1 LGPLHPFEAT
11 HASAEV
17 VLHASVVP
25 LPRMTMLGFGA
36 NVITGFAS
44 TLTLLPFGETPN
56 PL

>member
-1 LGPLHPFEAT
+1 
-11 HASAEV
+11 V